1 MQHWFIFFRCP
12 SFIFVYILFH
22 FLLFQTL
29 VNFSFLSVF
38 QKQKNSSQ
46 VCHLIRGLYNS
57 KVANYKRTEILISKV
72 GTVCVDLAGYHG
84 LNEFSPSRHCKPEV
98 HITILEC
105 STIVYTFKL
114 CCLKKVIL
122 NEGKGRMLKTA
133 FRSIL
138 IKDQVWRSA

>member
-1 MQHWFIFFRCP
+1 MKVVKTSQQNTFCIDSYKHSI
-12 SFIFVYILFH
+12 YN
-22 FLLFQTL
+22 LLRL
-29 VNFSFLSVF
+29 
-38 QKQKNSSQ
+38 
-46 VCHLIRGLYNS
+46 S
-57 KVANYKRTEILISKV
+57 KV
-72 GTVCVDLAGYHG
+72 
-84 LNEFSPSRHCKPEV
+84 KPEV

-138 IKDQVWRSA
+138 IKDQV